1 MQFKSVALA
10 LVVTPA
16 TQAAA
21 QSVTAPEDLVGTAV
35 AAWTVEALL
44 KDKEKLTAIVVHHVV
59 SRRVDG
65 LHG

>member
-21 QSVTAPEDLVGTAV
+21 HSVSAPEDLVGTAV
-35 AAWTVEALL
+35 AAGTFNALAAA
-44 KDKEKLTAIVVHHVV
+44 LTAA
-59 SRRVDG
+59 G
-65 LHG
+65 LIETL